1 MTIIKHNPAAYHSLF
16 NEFFNNFPSTWG
28 RDTEATWS
36 VVPVN
41 IYESENGF
49 QLELNAPGR
58 NKEDFKINI
67 EKGLLTVSFEKKEEA
82 ANKELKTIRK
92 EFSYTNFK
100 RSFSVDENINT
111 EAIEAVYENGVLKL
125 FLPKK
130 EEVKISPKE
139 ITVK

>member
-1 MTIIKHNPAAYHSLF
+1 MTIIKNTPAVYHYLF

-28 RDTEATWS
+28 RDTEATWA

-49 QLELNAPGR
+49 QVELNAPGR

-82 ANKELKTIRK
+82 TGKELKTIRR

-111 EAIEAVYENGVLKL
+111 EAIEAKYENGVLKL